1 MTLTPQAR
9 SQSSRFSGDP
19 GKGIRAVSAAVL
31 IATLMAGCS
40 DDDPGTE
47 PTFGGRSEPAGASA
61 DELADLKAAAKIENC
76 PESGDQASGD
86 GVLPDLEL
94 DCLGGGRS
102 VQLSGLTG
110 TPTVINLWA
119 SWCKPCREE
128 LPLLAKADRDFG
140 DRVQFI
146 GIDVRDAAPEAAL
159 RLAELS
165 GVVYPQLVDRAGHTQ
180 GPLKFSGLPQT
191 VLVDAQ
197 GTMVHTERTP
207 FRSYADVTA
216 AIRRHLG
223 VTP

>member
-1 MTLTPQAR
+1 V
-9 SQSSRFSGDP
+9 
-19 GKGIRAVSAAVL
+19 IRAVSAAVL
-31 IATLMAGCS
+31 IAVLAAGCADAEPS
-40 DDDPGTE
+40 TK
-47 PTFGGRSEPAGASA
+47 PTFGGGSDPAGASA
-61 DELADLKAAAKIENC
+61 GELADLKAAAMIEDC
-76 PESGDQASGD
+76 PASGERASGD
-86 GVLPDLEL
+86 GALPDLEL

-119 SWCKPCREE
+119 SWCKECRDE
-128 LPLLAKADRDFG
+128 LPLLAKADREYG

-146 GIDVRDAAPEAAL
+146 GIDVKDAAPEAAL

-197 GTMVHTERTP
+197 GTMVYTERTP